1 MRLPEFY
8 SQGLPMTSYYKLI
21 DWWLSLA
28 LYTLVM
34 TMAFHTYLAH
44 VVSKAK
50 GQTLTMQNILSGSTW
65 LSPRSESQKELLDAK
80 AMKSAKRLNGT
91 GKAIFA
97 LSMIAFNAV
106 FWTVA
111 IREYIKPAEAY
122 I

>member
-1 MRLPEFY
+1 
-8 SQGLPMTSYYKLI
+8 MTSYYKLI

>member
-1 MRLPEFY
+1 
-8 SQGLPMTSYYKLI
+8 MTSYYKLI

-44 VVSKAK
+44 VVEKAK
-50 GQTLTMQNILSGSTW
+50 GQTLTMQNILSGSNW
-65 LSPRSESQKELLDAK
+65 LSRRNEYTKELLNEK
-80 AMKSAKRLNGT
+80 AMKSAKRLNAT
-91 GKAIFA
+91 GRTIFA
-97 LSMIAFNAV
+97 ILMIAFNAV

-111 IREYIKPAEAY
+111 IKEYIRPAEDY

>member
-1 MRLPEFY
+1 MRLPKFH

-80 AMKSAKRLNGT
+80 AMKSAKRLNAT

-97 LSMIAFNAV
+97 LAMIAFNAV

-111 IREYIKPAEAY
+111 IREYIKPAQAY